1 MICYVNLLDLTI
13 RNWNFIQTLGFSVPT
28 IGVSLAKTWGFSES
42 THGDFTHKSRVIFH
56 VIYGM
61 QQAKIVG
68 FGLNN
73 THSGIF
79 QFVVARAV
87 SVLGSGR

>member
-1 MICYVNLLDLTI
+1 
-13 RNWNFIQTLGFSVPT
+13 
-28 IGVSLAKTWGFSES
+28 
-42 THGDFTHKSRVIFH
+42 
-56 VIYGM
+56 M
-61 QQAKIVG
+61 QQAKFVG